1 MRYTG
6 RTQQQHVSNPVWTYA
21 YTGVH
26 WIPALLIWSS
36 GVSPP
41 REARWGVGV
50 FCFNQ
55 GHDLVSKRSAAQGSP
70 SRIDSTVDR

>member
-41 REARWGVGV
+41 EKPDGGW
-50 FCFNQ
+50 
-55 GHDLVSKRSAAQGSP
+55 VSSVLTKVMTWSPSVQLPKAAQAG
-70 SRIDSTVDR
+70 